1 MPQLCDLHV
10 HSHYSDGTCSPAELI
25 SIAEEQ
31 RLAAIALCDH
41 NTIDGLPDFLAA
53 AKGSAVRAVPGIE
66 FSTDYQGTELHI
78 LGLFIQPQH
87 YDRINCLL
95 NIYQQKKEESNL
107 ALAKALRQ
115 AGYDIDYEAVKA
127 KTSGIPN
134 RAHFSAVLIENGY
147 FSDRKECF
155 RSILSPENG
164 LYTPPPRP
172 DAFEMISLIKEI
184 GAVSVLAHPFL
195 SLSEEALREFLGKAV
210 PCGLDGMETVY
221 SIYDETQTRLA
232 RAIAA
237 EFGIKESGGSDF
249 HGSNKP
255 DISIGTGRK
264 SLEVPLDFL
273 YVLESLTKNQLK

>member
-10 HSHYSDGTCSPAELI
+10 HSHFSDGTCSPAELI
-25 SIAEEQ
+25 SLAEARQ
-31 RLAAIALCDH
+31 LSAIALCDH
-41 NTIDGLPDFLAA
+41 NTIDGLPDFMAA
-53 AKGSAVRAVPGIE
+53 AEGSTVRAVPGIE

-78 LGLFIQPQH
+78 LGLFIQPRH
-87 YDRINCLL
+87 YDRINKLL
-95 NIYQQKKEESNL
+95 AIYQQKKEESNL
-107 ALAKALRQ
+107 ALANALRQ

-134 RAHFSAVLIENGY
+134 RAHFSAVLIEKGY
-147 FSDRKECF
+147 FSTRKECF
-155 RSILSPENG
+155 QAILSPKNG

-172 DAFEMISLIKEI
+172 NAFESISFIQEI

-195 SLSEEALREFLGKAV
+195 SLSEAELRDFLKKAV
-210 PCGLDGMETVY
+210 PRGLDGMETIY
-221 SIYDETQTRLA
+221 STYDDAQTRLA

-255 DISIGTGRK
+255 DIAIGTGRGNLK
-264 SLEVPLDFL
+264 IPLRFL
-273 YVLESLTKNQLK
+273 HMLESKIEKAPT